1 MNARLLAARDTV
13 PTPALGHAPQ
23 RLVERPALAA
33 ILGAEEPARHGAGP
47 DAPGHTAR
55 LHHPDFAERPGMG
68 VIGRI
73 GGLLRKDRRRQFA
86 PTVRTIATPQL
97 GAEMAEIERA
107 EQPAIRLRQHR

>member
-47 DAPGHTAR
+47 DAPGHAAR
-55 LHHPDFAERPGMG
+55 LHHPDFTKRPGMG
-68 VIGRI
+68 VVGRI
-73 GGLLRKDRRRQFA
+73 RWLGWKGRCRQFA
-86 PTVRTIATPQL
+86 PRARAVAAPQL

-107 EQPAIRLRQHR
+107 KQ